1 MLDNPL
7 PRSQTL
13 TKLASER
20 RRGFKCAIL
29 ERALKEP
36 ASQVFSSYK
45 PSIFF
50 CFFTTA
56 HSQRALTGLSQN
68 CLHL

>member
-1 MLDNPL
+1 MLDKLL

-13 TKLASER
+13 SKLASER

-29 ERALKEP
+29 GWKES
-36 ASQVFSSYK
+36 ASQVFFSYK

-50 CFFTTA
+50 FFA
-56 HSQRALTGLSQN
+56 HSQRALTGLSQS